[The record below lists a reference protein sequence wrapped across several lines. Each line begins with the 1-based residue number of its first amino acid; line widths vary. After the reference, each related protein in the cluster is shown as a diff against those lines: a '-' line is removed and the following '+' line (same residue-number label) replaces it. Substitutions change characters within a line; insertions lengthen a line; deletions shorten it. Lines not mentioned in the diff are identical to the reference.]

1 MSDGNLNRAVAHAA
15 IAMRHDDLKRV
26 YFASA
31 VCFDRIYIHGGC
43 QEAAGKLPR
52 PLNDMLMYD
61 YGKFFYHVV
70 QCNQILLN
78 VTSLSETNSLGPVP
92 CGTAM
97 PILCKHRMLSIGHKL
112 LVVGGWDGYK
122 RRHHCWMFDTRNLQ
136 WTLLQEIPNYD
147 PEQAPAGLS
156 SHTLSQV
163 TENFFVVTGRE
174 GSVRYQ
180 KRFASI
186 FSLKLNPERT
196 KFEYCRMSHQID
208 SRSGH
213 SASVVEKFAR
223 SSTPRPAVLIIGG
236 RNSTTMDSIPLKTFT
251 EPIKCPDYESDF
263 LQKLNSTRFKSKG
276 T

>member
-1 MSDGNLNRAVAHAA
+1 
-15 IAMRHDDLKRV
+15 
-26 YFASA
+26 
-31 VCFDRIYIHGGC
+31 
-43 QEAAGKLPR
+43 
-52 PLNDMLMYD
+52 
-61 YGKFFYHVV
+61 
-70 QCNQILLN
+70 
-78 VTSLSETNSLGPVP
+78 
-92 CGTAM
+92 M

-163 TENFFVVTGRE
+163 TENYFVVTGRE

-213 SASVVEKFAR
+213 SASVVAKFAR

-263 LQKLNSTRFKSKG
+263 LHKLNSTRFKSKG